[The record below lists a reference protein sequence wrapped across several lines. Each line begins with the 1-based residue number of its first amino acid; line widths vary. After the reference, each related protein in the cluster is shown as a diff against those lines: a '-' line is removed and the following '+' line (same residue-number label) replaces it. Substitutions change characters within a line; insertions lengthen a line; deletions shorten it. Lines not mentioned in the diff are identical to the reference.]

1 MRLLT
6 LDVESFYSTEF
17 SLRKITVPEYI
28 LSSQWETICLG
39 AKFDDGP
46 VETID
51 GPDVQAF
58 FDGIDPAD
66 TMTIS
71 HNSLFDACVFA
82 WRYGFVPARMI
93 DTMGMARMLRGH
105 VLKGVSLET
114 VAEYFHLPP
123 KGHTIAQVKGMHRA
137 EIMGQPAL
145 WQAFQSYCKHDVD
158 LTYQIFNKLAPEM
171 PSAQFA
177 FMDLVLRAAVV
188 PQFVIDHDLLAAHYA
203 DVVADKEKLMREANA
218 DRDSLMSNDKFA
230 ARLTEL
236 GVEIG
241 TKPSPSNFDIDIPAF
256 AKTDQFMS
264 DLLEHEDTQVQALA
278 AARLGVKST
287 LEEKRTQRLLA
298 IAALPWARFMTEDGD
313 GRVPLRLLP
322 IPLRLAGAH
331 TQRLSGD
338 WKINAQNLPAGRDGK
353 PTKLRHSLRAPHGY
367 KVVVGDLGQMH
378 ARITSWL
385 SGSPL
390 LEQFRNKQDPY
401 NAQAS
406 NIFDRPINRKL
417 PSDAIEGQIGKAAVL
432 GLGFGAA
439 APKFYGMVIRAVRA
453 GGGDVEA
460 LKKVWTL
467 ELAEKAV
474 KAYRRS
480 ERKTV
485 SLWYTLEQVLATSW
499 VGKSGP
505 VRIGPV
511 EIGYGYVRAPSGLE
525 MRYVPSD
532 NKNGRDKFY
541 TYGKRPHK
549 IYGAAFLENIVQFLE
564 VEIMQHAAIR
574 LAKRGIRFALQ
585 SHDELVFV
593 VPDEA
598 VDTVKAIVVREL
610 TRPPSWGMDLPL
622 TASVNHG
629 QSYGQ
634 AK

>member
-1 MRLLT
+1 M
-6 LDVESFYSTEF
+6 
-17 SLRKITVPEYI
+17 
-28 LSSQWETICLG
+28 
-39 AKFDDGP
+39 
-46 VETID
+46 
-51 GPDVQAF
+51 
-58 FDGIDPAD
+58 
-66 TMTIS
+66 
-71 HNSLFDACVFA
+71 
-82 WRYGFVPARMI
+82 
-93 DTMGMARMLRGH
+93 
-105 VLKGVSLET
+105 
-114 VAEYFHLPP
+114 PP
-123 KGHTIAQVKGMHRA
+123 
-137 EIMGQPAL
+137 
-145 WQAFQSYCKHDVD
+145 
-158 LTYQIFNKLAPEM
+158 
-171 PSAQFA
+171 AQFA
-177 FMDLVLRAAVV
+177 FMDLTLRAAAV

-203 DVVADKEKLMREANA
+203 DVVADKEELMRAADA
-218 DRDSLMSNDKFA
+218 DRDALMSNDKFA

-241 TKPSPSNFDIDIPAF
+241 TKPSPSNPEIAIPAF
-256 AKTDQFMS
+256 AKVDEFMTS
-264 DLLEHEDTQVQALA
+264 LLESEDPQVQALA

-287 LEEKRTQRLLA
+287 IEETRSQRLLA
-298 IAALPWARFMTEDGD
+298 IAALPWMDYLGQHNLMP
-313 GRVPLRLLP
+313 VPLRYC
-322 IPLRLAGAH
+322 GAH
-331 TQRLSGD
+331 THRLSGD
-338 WKINAQNLPAGRDGK
+338 WRLNMQNLPAGRDGK
-353 PTKLRHSLRAPHGY
+353 PTKLRHSLRAPPGY